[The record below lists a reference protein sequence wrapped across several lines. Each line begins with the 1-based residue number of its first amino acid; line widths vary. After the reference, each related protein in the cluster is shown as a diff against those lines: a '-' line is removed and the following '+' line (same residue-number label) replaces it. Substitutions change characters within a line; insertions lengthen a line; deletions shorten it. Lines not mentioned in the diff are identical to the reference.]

1 MRFYTYKGRRH
12 TRLYSAFLVG
22 AMAVALVGGA
32 VSVRPAY
39 ATTAEEIRDK
49 AKEDLERTEQQIE
62 NIKDNQAGVE
72 TDLKKAAENLN
83 TLIGKMDQLKSDI
96 KDKQAE
102 VEKAGEELVRAK
114 RVEAEQYEAMKLRI
128 QYMYENSADTSLW
141 TGTCSTAS
149 SMFRI
154 SISRTAT

>member
-83 TLIGKMDQLKSDI
+83 TLIRLRWKRR
-96 KDKQAE
+96 
-102 VEKAGEELVRAK
+102 VRSWSG
-114 RVEAEQYEAMKLRI
+114 Q
-128 QYMYENSADTSLW
+128 SAWRRS
-141 TGTCSTAS
+141 ST
-149 SMFRI
+149 R
-154 SISRTAT
+154 R